1 MARTDEALGR
11 IEFFEGLS
19 ARELRSIARLMTR
32 LEVRAG
38 RTLVREGSVGREFFV
53 IIDGEAEV
61 TRNGRRINHLGPG
74 ETFGEI
80 ALLDTSPRVA
90 TVTALSDMT
99 VEVLTRSEF
108 ADLLDDAPG
117 LTRKLLRSLAAM
129 LVDTD

>member
-1 MARTDEALGR
+1 
-11 IEFFEGLS
+11 
-19 ARELRSIARLMTR
+19 MTR

-61 TRNGRRINHLGPG
+61 TRNGRRINRLGPG
-74 ETFGEI
+74 EAFGEI

-90 TVTALSDMT
+90 TVSALTDMT

-108 ADLLDDAPG
+108 ADLLDGAPA

-129 LVDTD
+129 LGDAAD